1 MQIPPPYAEIAGK
14 VGETKRR
21 LDNAAGSETRLNKK
35 KARK

>member
-21 LDNAAGSETRLNKK
+21 LDDATGLIRLGGP
-35 KARK
+35 A